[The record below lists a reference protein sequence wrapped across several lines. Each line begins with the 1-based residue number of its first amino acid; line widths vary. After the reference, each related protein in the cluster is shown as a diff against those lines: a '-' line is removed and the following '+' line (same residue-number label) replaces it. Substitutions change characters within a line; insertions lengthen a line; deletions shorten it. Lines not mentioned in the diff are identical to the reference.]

1 MNEEGII
8 SAKKAGTAI
17 ITASATDG
25 SGVTDSCEI
34 IVEEVLVETIYLSYE
49 SVTIYK
55 GETLSLYA
63 TIQPYNVSNKTL
75 NWRSSNSE
83 VASVDKDGTVIA
95 NKVGI
100 AFIIVEATDG
110 SGVKA
115 ICEVTVS
122 PVAPISLILE
132 TANVTLDIGENVQ
145 LYTKIYPENTDDVTL
160 KWTSSNSNVAKVDN
174 NGKIT
179 AIAPGTAIIT
189 VSTTDGSNLSDSC
202 SIQVKEQ
209 DVTKE
214 KTYSITYVLNGGK
227 NHSKNP
233 ATYTTSESIKLNTP
247 TRKGY
252 SFKGWYSDS
261 EFQKK
266 ITKIEKG
273 SIGDKTLYAK
283 WEKTKYTITYKLN
296 SGKNN
301 AKNPK
306 SYTITSKTI
315 TLKSPTRKGYTF
327 KGWYSD
333 AKFKKKVTKITKGST
348 GNKTL
353 YAKWEKTK
361 YTITYKLNG
370 GKNSKKNPSK
380 YTVTTSTI
388 ILKNPT
394 RKGYTFKGWYSD
406 AKFKKKVTKIKK
418 GSTGNIK
425 LYAKWVKKK

>member
-1 MNEEGII
+1 L
-8 SAKKAGTAI
+8 
-17 ITASATDG
+17 
-25 SGVTDSCEI
+25 GVGESFSPFFRGDS
-34 IVEEVLVETIYLSYE
+34 
-49 SVTIYK
+49 K
-55 GETLSLYA
+55 GEK
-63 TIQPYNVSNKTL
+63 NR
-75 NWRSSNSE
+75 WR
-83 VASVDKDGTVIA
+83 
-95 NKVGI
+95 
-100 AFIIVEATDG
+100 
-110 SGVKA
+110 
-115 ICEVTVS
+115 
-122 PVAPISLILE
+122 IL
-132 TANVTLDIGENVQ
+132 L
-145 LYTKIYPENTDDVTL
+145 
-160 KWTSSNSNVAKVDN
+160 
-174 NGKIT
+174 
-179 AIAPGTAIIT
+179 
-189 VSTTDGSNLSDSC
+189 
-202 SIQVKEQ
+202 
-209 DVTKE
+209 
-214 KTYSITYVLNGGK
+214 
-227 NHSKNP
+227 
-233 ATYTTSESIKLNTP
+233 
-247 TRKGY
+247 TRFRG
-252 SFKGWYSDS
+252 
-261 EFQKK
+261 
-266 ITKIEKG
+266 
-273 SIGDKTLYAK
+273 AK

-388 ILKNPT
+388 TLKNPT